1 MKKMADEIKYGA
13 GGVPYVGP
21 GGTPAP
27 APAPVVEETPV
38 EPKITVEVT
47 DFDTGDMELKVLEDE
62 ISVDK
67 SFWDDCYFYFLLSLF
82 PKYHLQPCSKTIF
95 LAF

>member
-27 APAPVVEETPV
+27 APEPVVEETPE
-38 EPKITVEVT
+38 EPEVT
-47 DFDTGDMELKVLEDE
+47 VAVIEDDTPLTDE
-62 ISVDK
+62 QVENK
-67 SFWDDCYFYFLLSLF
+67 A
-82 PKYHLQPCSKTIF
+82 KGNGK
-95 LAF
+95 

>member
-27 APAPVVEETPV
+27 APAPVVEETPE
-38 EPKITVEVT
+38 EPEVT
-47 DFDTGDMELKVLEDE
+47 VAVIEDDTPLTDE
-62 ISVDK
+62 QVVNK
-67 SFWDDCYFYFLLSLF
+67 A
-82 PKYHLQPCSKTIF
+82 KGNGK
-95 LAF
+95 

>member
-27 APAPVVEETPV
+27 EPVVEETPK
-38 EPKITVEVT
+38 EPEVT
-47 DFDTGDMELKVLEDE
+47 VAVIEDDTPLTDE
-62 ISVDK
+62 EVVEK
-67 SFWDDCYFYFLLSLF
+67 A
-82 PKYHLQPCSKTIF
+82 KGNGK
-95 LAF
+95 